1 MPAVRAA
8 VQGREEE
15 KSVVSVQAAG
25 VEAPGIGQSAEH
37 SRAMPKNDSRKIQS
51 RGEWFMCK
59 ERAKCGQKKGNA
71 LQANKARKRSQFG
84 NT

>member
-15 KSVVSVQAAG
+15 KSVVSKQAAG
-25 VEAPGIGQSAEH
+25 VEFPGIRLSAEH
-37 SRAMPKNDSRKIQS
+37 SRAMLKNKSRKIQS
-51 RGEWFMCK
+51 RGERFMSK
-59 ERAKCGQKKGNA
+59 ERAKCGQKKEDA
-71 LQANKARKRSQFG
+71 PQANKPRERSQFG